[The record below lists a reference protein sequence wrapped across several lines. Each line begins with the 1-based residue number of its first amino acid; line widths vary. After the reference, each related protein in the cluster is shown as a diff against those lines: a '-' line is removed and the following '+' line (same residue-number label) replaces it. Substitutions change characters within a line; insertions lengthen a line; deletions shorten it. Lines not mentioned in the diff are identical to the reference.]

1 LWWQVLAN
9 CRARLTLL
17 RPRLDESGA
26 LWLPSPYWQAAL
38 EVFSGVQEQLLPV
51 DERLEPGE
59 AASPAELL
67 ISLAREGARA
77 IPPEIEAA
85 WQTARRAHA
94 VMLQRRGWGPSGVYE
109 GQLRAADLR
118 SELGQVYGPDHG
130 WSVSRLN
137 RYGNCP
143 YGFFAQSVLGLEAR
157 PDPSEGLDPM
167 QRGSLLHALLEA
179 LGRRLVDEGL
189 TFSSEHQ
196 PQVLAQVK
204 TVCEQIFPSAPQRY
218 GFRPNPLWR
227 REQEELRRQ
236 VEALATWEC
245 ESDDGAA
252 RFQPYRQ
259 ELRFGLGGALPRLRL
274 EDSAGTAFQI
284 HGVIDRLDRDQEG
297 RWRVV
302 DYKSGSTK
310 YSRRDIQKGL
320 ALQSALYALAAERL
334 LEPQTRVVE
343 SYYLHI
349 PLREHSGRLQ
359 FEGGAR
365 NDETVA
371 EAVDVAGA
379 FVRAVRGGVFPSA
392 PGKPDYGGR
401 ACSSHCDFAGLCR
414 VTRQSMQKAQRGGGS

>member
-1 LWWQVLAN
+1 
-9 CRARLTLL
+9 
-17 RPRLDESGA
+17 
-26 LWLPSPYWQAAL
+26 
-38 EVFSGVQEQLLPV
+38 
-51 DERLEPGE
+51 
-59 AASPAELL
+59 
-67 ISLAREGARA
+67 
-77 IPPEIEAA
+77 
-85 WQTARRAHA
+85 
-94 VMLQRRGWGPSGVYE
+94 
-109 GQLRAADLR
+109 
-118 SELGQVYGPDHG
+118 
-130 WSVSRLN
+130 
-137 RYGNCP
+137 
-143 YGFFAQSVLGLEAR
+143 
-157 PDPSEGLDPM
+157 
-167 QRGSLLHALLEA
+167 
-179 LGRRLVDEGL
+179 
-189 TFSSEHQ
+189 
-196 PQVLAQVK
+196 
-204 TVCEQIFPSAPQRY
+204 
-218 GFRPNPLWR
+218 
-227 REQEELRRQ
+227 
-236 VEALATWEC
+236 
-245 ESDDGAA
+245 
-252 RFQPYRQ
+252 
-259 ELRFGLGGALPRLRL
+259 L